1 MNQRDIRLGNNF
13 EMEKN
18 LSSRSFC
25 KTLKLI
31 FNAYGYMYHNNVT
44 VNCDCEPVNC
54 DRELVNCDCDL

>member
-1 MNQRDIRLGNNF
+1 MNQRGIRLGNNF

-31 FNAYGYMYHNNVT
+31 FNAYGYYSDVSQ
-44 VNCDCEPVNC
+44 CE
-54 DRELVNCDCDL
+54 REL